1 MFSRTF
7 TRHPITRHLGMRRSL
22 AVPSLIVLFA
32 AGTALGLGEA
42 SASTGH
48 ARHATPAKAT
58 IVNVTM
64 GKPSELR
71 FTLSKL
77 SNLPAGVITFK
88 VKDAGLAFHDFK
100 ICRAPTPNYAS
111 LRTTAS
117 LKNSCTGK
125 STPILKPGQTATLT
139 VTITKD
145 GMYEFLCTLAGHA
158 AAGMKGM
165 LGVGMKATP
174 LSAPVT
180 TTPKTTTSPAK
191 TGTTG
196 GSTTIPGSGG
206 GGGTA
211 GAECPPG
218 QTITGA
224 ALQNGGDADEDDNG
238 GPTDGDG
245 CV

>member
-1 MFSRTF
+1 MGSRTF
-7 TRHPITRHLGMRRSL
+7 TGQPIIRFIGMRAIL
-22 AVPSLIVLFA
+22 VGLFA

-48 ARHATPAKAT
+48 AAHATPAKAT

-77 SNLPAGVITFK
+77 SNLPAGSITFK
-88 VKDAGLAFHDFK
+88 VKDLGLAFHDFK
-100 ICRAPTPNYAS
+100 ICSAPTPNYAS
-111 LRTTAS
+111 LRSTAS
-117 LKNSCTGK
+117 LKNTCAGK

-139 VTITKD
+139 VVITKD
-145 GMYEFLCTLAGHA
+145 GMYEFLCTVTGHA

-165 LGVGMKATP
+165 LGVGMKAIP
-174 LSAPVT
+174 LAAPV

-196 GSTTIPGSGG
+196 GSTTIPGSG